1 MNRKRARVKLGLAA
15 LVLAA
20 FAPLLSRDAR
30 AADTPLPACTG
41 EVQTLVQAL
50 LAWSQHFHASQDRA
64 YSDHRCSDPAVLC
77 LDRFGRNTRDTIPS
91 RVLAGQSLDVS
102 VLFPAIDSATI
113 ALSAAVRA
121 SSALATGNDVLSKSS
136 KSSSQADLRCH
147 PSAADVSA
155 LQVAVAPIAE
165 LGAQPGLEGLDV
177 PRDTPNG
184 DAMVAAWGAWI
195 DGHRAR
201 GFEYASLDAKLDVR
215 YGDDVVTVDFSRTER
230 GDRTPSAVVHHAIT
244 VDNGRYHL
252 ELSVLVPVVFHG
264 ERRATLTPAANAT
277 ELRVGI
283 ESDWHVTGAIMLDL
297 FPFGRQKGE
306 LTSFRECRHRSCFEN
321 WLGLQFGTGF
331 DHPARDWY
339 AGLVFE
345 PVSGLALGAGVAF
358 LKGDFLGPGLAEG
371 MLLPSARALSVD
383 SHYMARPYLG
393 LVVTTDIFHVIDR
406 GSLSTHEL
414 R

>member
-1 MNRKRARVKLGLAA
+1 MKLGLAA
-15 LVLAA
+15 FVLAA
-20 FAPLLSRDAR
+20 FGPLAVGRDAH
-30 AADTPLPACTG
+30 AADSPLPACTG
-41 EVQTLVQAL
+41 EVPTLVRAL
-50 LAWSQHFHASQDRA
+50 DAWTQHFHASQDRA
-64 YSDHRCSDPAVLC
+64 YRDHRCSDPAILC
-77 LDRFGRNTRDTIPS
+77 LDRLGRNTRDTIPS
-91 RVLAGQSLDVS
+91 RVPAGQSLDVV
-102 VLFPAIDSATI
+102 VLFPAIDNATI
-113 ALSAAVRA
+113 ALSTAVRA
-121 SSALATGNDVLSKSS
+121 STALATGNGVFAKSN

-147 PSAADVSA
+147 PSEAELRA
-155 LQVAVAPIAE
+155 LQIGVAPIAE

-177 PRDTPNG
+177 PHDTLNG
-184 DAMVAAWGAWI
+184 DAMVAAWGSWVDA
-195 DGHRAR
+195 HRDS

-215 YGDDVVTVDFSRTER
+215 YGDDVANVDFSRTER
-230 GDRTPSAVVHHAIT
+230 GERTPSAVVHHAVI

-252 ELSVLVPVVFHG
+252 ELSVLVPVVYHG

-277 ELRVGI
+277 ELRLGI

-371 MLLPSARALSVD
+371 MLLPSSTALAVD
-383 SHYMARPYLG
+383 SHYMARPYIG
-393 LVVTTDIFHVIDR
+393 LAVTTDIFHVIDR